1 MPRPYPPVFR
11 AEAIRLA
18 RNGERPNS
26 RDRAWSLPKASWRG
40 LTYPARL
47 ATAPMHRALPADR
60 PSAAAGDQPQARLP
74 ERPCWEC

>member
-18 RNGERPNS
+18 RGEGATDS
-26 RDRAWSLPKASWRG
+26 RDRAWSLPNASWRG

-60 PSAAAGDQPQARLP
+60 PSAAGGDQPRARLP
-74 ERPCWEC
+74 ESYCWEC